1 MKTLVV
7 VAALAVLGA
16 FNAGCQV
23 SCATA
28 LADGVLVN
36 DGKTLVLQFQTGEN
50 GPIVWPDGYRVQ
62 EDNGKLA
69 LVDWLGGVKAREGDH
84 IQVAGGVGTDDV
96 FHACGPIAVV
106 AP

>member
-1 MKTLVV
+1 MRTLVV
-7 VAALAVLGA
+7 SAVLALLGV
-16 FNAGCQV
+16 FNAGCQL

-28 LADGVLVN
+28 MADGVLVN
-36 DGKTLVLQFQTGEN
+36 DGKTLVLQFQAGQT

-62 EDNGKLA
+62 QEGGKLA
-69 LVDWLGGVKAREGDH
+69 LVDWLGSVKAREGDH

-106 AP
+106 SP